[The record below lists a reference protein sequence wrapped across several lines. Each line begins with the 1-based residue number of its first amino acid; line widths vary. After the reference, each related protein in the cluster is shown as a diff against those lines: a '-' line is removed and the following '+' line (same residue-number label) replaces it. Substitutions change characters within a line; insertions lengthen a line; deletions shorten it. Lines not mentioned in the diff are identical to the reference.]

1 MVAHIGTGLW
11 WNQFG
16 WNRCFWSEPE
26 TLRGV
31 RWACVAMLDPV
42 TAGST
47 ERFMSREEK
56 RSKWHF
62 RNSSLAVVCR
72 LDRGGKRW
80 NCILMEENSRTWW
93 LTGKEGQE
101 RSGRSMPKETKLFGQ
116 VQHQNNFVKSWKP
129 WEQAINDSINFLYPP
144 KAWASPGT
152 SPFWWSHPLASY
164 STQFSPTPPP
174 HQKALFCSKQEH
186 FLEPSLSLKP
196 VILPQ
201 GGTSPSGFQGGSAFY
216 LTFCEGQ
223 AGLGEW
229 DRWKLAFFHLLFF
242 WAILSFSHVSAPVV
256 KTLSLCLS
264 YFSSFSFDLTL
275 FMMILRYRVFCGL
288 TFEILFKSSNRDTF
302 FL

>member
-196 VILPQ
+196 DPPSRRHLSLRVPGRQRLLSYLLWGPGWA
-201 GGTSPSGFQGGSAFY
+201 GGVRQ
-216 LTFCEGQ
+216 
-223 AGLGEW
+223 
-229 DRWKLAFFHLLFF
+229 
-242 WAILSFSHVSAPVV
+242 V
-256 KTLSLCLS
+256 KTCIFSPTVLLSHFVF
-264 YFSSFSFDLTL
+264 FSCKC
-275 FMMILRYRVFCGL
+275 FCGKDIVPL
-288 TFEILFKSSNRDTF
+288 LVIF
-302 FL
+302 F